1 MFQTENSNRRI
12 FVNESWICS
21 QAIFGTEVS
30 RPVIRSQKQAEG
42 VSIHLARKLYGVIR
56 IDNCPRMHR
65 SNLRVEDV
73 DALEEER
80 PLFGEE
86 NWEPLVCG
94 DDQLIGLDLS
104 KVRIDGEVERDIRSD
119 AELPRQPWIEF
130 HWFVNEAP
138 RIFHSGS
145 YLIGGQRG
153 LPFSRL

>member
-30 RPVIRSQKQAEG
+30 RPVIRSQEQAKR

-73 DALEEER
+73 DTLEEER

-104 KVRIDGEVERDIRSD
+104 KVRIDGEIERDIRSN
-119 AELPRQPWIEF
+119 AELPRQPRIEF
-130 HWFVNEAP
+130 L
-138 RIFHSGS
+138 GS
-145 YLIGGQRG
+145 LTKRPGSFI
-153 LPFSRL
+153 PAFT